1 MTNQYDEPPPA
12 EAAAVIAELGLV
24 PLPGEGGMYRQTHLD
39 EHSSA
44 IYYLLAGD
52 DFSALHLLDGV
63 EVYHFYAGSPARL
76 LLLGP
81 DGSVAEPVLG
91 PDLAA
96 GQRPQLV
103 VPAGVWQGSSSLG
116 DWTLLGTTMA
126 PPYHDD
132 GFVLGA
138 RAGLQR
144 QYPAAAERIVELTRG

>member
-1 MTNQYDEPPPA
+1 MNPYDDPHPA
-12 EAAAVIAELGLV
+12 GAAAVIAELGLV
-24 PLPGEGGMYRQTHLD
+24 PLPDEGGMYRQTHLD

-116 DWTLLGTTMA
+116 EWTLLGTTMA

-132 GFVLGA
+132 GFVLGD
-138 RAGLQR
+138 RAALQQ
-144 QYPAAAERIVELTRG
+144 QYPAAAERIASLTRG